1 MENNINGKEKLIAY
15 LSLIRDQ
22 ETEKPLDE
30 ADNDLIKACVELLL
44 ELQGKEVTLST
55 EETEELV
62 RKIPFADTEMIKTV
76 NAKGKVRKFKKKK
89 ILLIAAVIAIL
100 VAILSIV
107 SIAFEWNIFDSIKD
121 KFGSLL
127 NSPIGVEQTE
137 NGITFENLGEIK
149 RYENVEQVIENED
162 LDILLPTN
170 LPKNLSIEMIK
181 VYEVDDSNEIYISF
195 NEESFNCLIYID
207 GDFPPG
213 VVEDDNNEKLTI
225 NGMQCYIVNMQDVNL
240 VQGYFIYNKNC
251 YRYTSN
257 DKQVLLEI
265 IENLEE
271 K

>member
-1 MENNINGKEKLIAY
+1 MENNINSKEKLIAY

-55 EETEELV
+55 EDIEELV

-76 NAKGKVRKFKKKK
+76 NTKGKVRKFKKKK

-149 RYENVEQVIENED
+149 EYKNIQEVIENED
-162 LDILLPTN
+162 LGILLPTN
-170 LPKNLSIEMIK
+170 LTNNLAIEMIK
-181 VYEVDDSNEIYISF
+181 VYEVDGNQEIFVS
-195 NEESFNCLIYID
+195 L
-207 GDFPPG
+207 
-213 VVEDDNNEKLTI
+213 NNGLS
-225 NGMQCYIVNMQDVNL
+225 YIVTSGKNIPKNVVDKLEIMVINEFELYIEYLEDVNL
-240 VQGYFIYNKNC
+240 YQVYFTYNNDF
-251 YRYTSN
+251 YNIMYN

-271 K
+271 Q

>member
-1 MENNINGKEKLIAY
+1 MENNINSKEKLIAY

-55 EETEELV
+55 EDIEELV

-107 SIAFEWNIFDSIKD
+107 SIAFEWNIFDSIRD

-162 LDILLPTN
+162 LDILLPPK
-170 LPKNLSIEMIK
+170 LPNGLEIDLIK
-181 VYEVDDSNEIYISF
+181 VYNIDGLNETFISF
-195 NEESFNCLIYID
+195 NNENLSCSIKHNTDIPIDVLNNYNEEIK
-207 GDFPPG
+207 
-213 VVEDDNNEKLTI
+213 VDNLH
-225 NGMQCYIVNMQDVNL
+225 CYIFNLDDVDI
-240 VQGYFIYNKNC
+240 VQVYFVHNGNC
-251 YRYTSN
+251 YKYTYN

-271 K
+271 Q

>member
-1 MENNINGKEKLIAY
+1 MENNINSKEKLIAY

-55 EETEELV
+55 EDIEELV

-76 NAKGKVRKFKKKK
+76 NTKGKVRKFKKKK

-100 VAILSIV
+100 VAVLSIV
-107 SIAFEWNIFDSIKD
+107 SIAFEWNIFEGLKER
-121 KFGSLL
+121 FGTVFDA
-127 NSPIGVEQTE
+127 PIGVEQHE
-137 NGITFENLGEIK
+137 NSISFENLGEIK

-170 LPKNLSIEMIK
+170 LPDELTIEMIK
-181 VYEVDDSNEIYISF
+181 VYKVEENEEVSVLFNNNLSYIVVKNTNIPKNVINNEII
-195 NEESFNCLIYID
+195 
-207 GDFPPG
+207 
-213 VVEDDNNEKLTI
+213 VVDKI
-225 NGMQCYIVNMQDVNL
+225 KCYIENLEDVNL
-240 VQGYFIYNKNC
+240 VQIHFTHNNNYYYFIH
-251 YRYTSN
+251 N
-257 DKQVLLEI
+257 DKQTLLDI